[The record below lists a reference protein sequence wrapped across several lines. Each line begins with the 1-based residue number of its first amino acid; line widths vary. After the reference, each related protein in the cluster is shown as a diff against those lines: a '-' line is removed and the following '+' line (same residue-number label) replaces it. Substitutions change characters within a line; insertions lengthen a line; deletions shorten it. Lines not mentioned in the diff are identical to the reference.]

1 MVTRDF
7 PDIKAVVR
15 SRHRHNRPFEA
26 EHQKKVDP
34 VELSSSRRIER
45 MLFAGN
51 SLDRPEKYSRPRFAA
66 DRVAATR
73 SGRSD
78 EVLLARYR
86 LVRIDHAH
94 LGPIEDLQRLFSSFF
109 RSGVGSLR
117 QALLSPA
124 LPRRWH
130 AHAQAGSKAGRK
142 RANEVLSEA

>member
-1 MVTRDF
+1 MSDWSNEETNEPLIADHRNFYKVEQWSRDGQR
-7 PDIKAVVR
+7 V
-15 SRHRHNRPFEA
+15 
-26 EHQKKVDP
+26 
-34 VELSSSRRIER
+34 ER

-94 LGPIEDLQRLFSSFF
+94 LEPIEDLQRLLSSFF

-124 LPRRWH
+124 LPRRCH
-130 AHAQAGSKAGRK
+130 VHAQARVRSRKEASKR
-142 RANEVLSEA
+142 SPY